1 MSLPVNIHKV
11 LQGLPVEWERLEFK
25 RGWNP
30 EAVLHTLCAF
40 ANDFHNLGG
49 GYIFLFI
56 SRRYRNRRIGEFLKE
71 LNMTE
76 GRGTGIPKILRAMKA
91 NGSPD
96 PRFETD
102 NDRTYFVSY
111 FPAHPLAVLKETA
124 QVGTKSGPSRD
135 QVQLLEFTF
144 KERSIAELME
154 LFKWQNRTKFRTKYI
169 KPLIDVGWLTMT
181 IPDKPQSS
189 KQRYVT
195 TETGK
200 EVVKT

>member
-49 GYIFLFI
+49 GYIFLGI
-56 SRRYRNRRIGEFLKE
+56 ADDNGRPELPPAGVPAEQLDSMQKE
-71 LNMTE
+71 ILELGYKTTPHYHTE

-102 NDRTYFVSY
+102 NDRTYFVNY
-111 FPAHPLAVLKETA
+111 FPAHPLAV
-124 QVGTKSGPSRD
+124 SGENSNSDYFLHRR
-135 QVQLLEFTF
+135 LLLHAG
-144 KERSIAELME
+144 S
-154 LFKWQNRTKFRTKYI
+154 
-169 KPLIDVGWLTMT
+169 T
-181 IPDKPQSS
+181 ILRIPAS
-189 KQRYVT
+189 
-195 TETGK
+195 
-200 EVVKT
+200 